1 MISLTLFLS
10 GRVGFYILG
19 TLLISVVSDYKSTA
33 ASRKSSKLCE
43 QNEMYELIPSNIN
56 YA

>member
-1 MISLTLFLS
+1 MMMYLTLFAR

-33 ASRKSSKLCE
+33 ASRKSPDK
-43 QNEMYELIPSNIN
+43 PV
-56 YA
+56 